1 MRVPPGAVREGKVV
15 IGGDGDA
22 ADGGWLEVLGSGMVN
37 RRVLEAAGVDAERYQ
52 GFAFGVGVDRLAM
65 LKYNIPDLRTFFESD
80 LRWLKHYGFSA
91 LDVPTLSGGV
101 GA

>member
-1 MRVPPGAVREGKVV
+1 
-15 IGGDGDA
+15 
-22 ADGGWLEVLGSGMVN
+22 
-37 RRVLEAAGVDAERYQ
+37 
-52 GFAFGVGVDRLAM
+52 M
-65 LKYNIPDLRTFFESD
+65 LKYGMEDLRAFFDGD